1 MDEAYDKISC
11 CLNNN
16 TQNGEGGMRVNDLI
30 TRTRLFSAL
39 SIASVIIAYVLLLN
53 DGLDSA
59 FMLTLPLSYLLLG
72 MLIKYGDQAYDVG
85 CFDKR
90 KALVLAVPCGLWLG
104 YMMINDPST
113 ATIGVGMLLGLLAAG
128 KYDNRGFIVGF
139 VISITI
145 AAIGYW
151 EGSLQLAL
159 GGLAVVFVATIA
171 DERVNDM
178 ERVEMRLTLLDRIL
192 YQRPLLKIAVLALCA
207 FGVFPSFAYLFMM
220 LSFDFG
226 YGLVDCVSTERE
238 GCC

>member
-1 MDEAYDKISC
+1 M
-11 CLNNN
+11 
-16 TQNGEGGMRVNDLI
+16 NDAI
-30 TRTRLFSAL
+30 TRTRLFSLL
-39 SIASVIIAYVLLLN
+39 SVASVTVAYVFLLS

-59 FMLTLPLSYLLLG
+59 FMLSLPISYLLLG
-72 MLIKYGDQAYDVG
+72 VLIKYGDQAYDVG

-90 KALVLAVPCGLWLG
+90 KALILAIPCGFWLG
-104 YMMINDPST
+104 YLMINDLST

-139 VISITI
+139 AISITI

-159 GGLAVVFVATIA
+159 GGLAVVFLATIA

-178 ERVEMRLTLLDRIL
+178 ERVEARLTLLDRIL
-192 YQRPLLKIAVLALCA
+192 YQRPLLKIAVLLLCVL
-207 FGVFPSFAYLFMM
+207 GVFPSFAYLFMM

-226 YGLVDCVSTERE
+226 YGLVDCVSSERE

>member
-1 MDEAYDKISC
+1 M
-11 CLNNN
+11 
-16 TQNGEGGMRVNDLI
+16 NDPI
-30 TRTRLFSAL
+30 TRTRLFISL
-39 SIASVIIAYVLLLN
+39 SVASVAIAYVLLFL

-59 FMLTLPLSYLLLG
+59 FMLSLPLSYLLLG

-90 KALVLAVPCGLWLG
+90 KALILAIPCGLWLG

-139 VISITI
+139 AISITI
-145 AAIGYW
+145 AAAGYL

-159 GGLAVVFVATIA
+159 GGLVVVILATIA
-171 DERVNDM
+171 DEKVNDM
-178 ERVEMRLTLLDRIL
+178 ARVEARMTLLDRIL
-192 YQRPLLKIAVLALCA
+192 YQRPLLKIAVLSLCIL
-207 FGVFPSFAYLFMM
+207 GIFPSYAYLFMM

-226 YGLVDCVSTERE
+226 YGLVDCVSSDGE